1 MQPTIPSGTTLQS
14 RYRILRLLGHG
25 GFGRTYLAEDIGRF
39 NEKCAVKEFEPQQ
52 EETLSEKSLQ
62 LFQREATILYNI
74 DHPQIPKFQAIFEED
89 QRLFLVQDYVEGT
102 TYRELLNQ
110 RIAKGMAFSEA
121 EVRQFLQ
128 QMLPVL
134 AHIHSKGIIHRDISP
149 DNIIQRH
156 SDRLPVLIDF
166 GVVKEVFTRIQM
178 VGVPTHATSVGKLGY
193 APSEQIQSGRAY
205 PSSDLYS
212 LAVTAMVMLTG
223 KEPQELFDDHNL
235 SWNWQAYTSTSP
247 SLAEVLNRAVN
258 YRPGDRYQS
267 VSEMAQALGAVTQPQ
282 GMPRHAASPSQ
293 VKTVAVGRQHQ
304 PTQVTS
310 TPTAPR
316 PTASASPVLTEPE
329 SIWENPWA
337 VFGMFATLA
346 SLAAVGGWLLVSL
359 LNRQP
364 EVAPSPIPT
373 IEYDPQASPG
383 PTVEPRP
390 TVTPTSRPVEYSQRL
405 RISPGEDRTVTGNL
419 RENETINYRVRAE
432 AGQVLLAAMNT
443 EGVLLTVFDP
453 QGEVIDS
460 GAQRVQ
466 RWQGELSADG
476 EYVIQLRPIE
486 GLESSDYEL
495 AVSLSEVLEEEPE
508 VIETPEPEPS
518 PEATAPPDETTPEPE
533 PEPEPQPEPEPEP
546 EPNIIE
552 QRVQIPSGRTTVQVA
567 DQVNAERIRRYLVNV
582 QAGQTLS
589 VDLPN
594 VTGPVVVDVRYPS
607 GAMIPDA
614 SRVLAW
620 QGEIQEGGDYMID
633 VRSSRPAEYTLRL
646 TAE

>member
-1 MQPTIPSGTTLQS
+1 MQPTLSSGTILQS
-14 RYRILRLLGHG
+14 RYRIVRPLGHG

-39 NEKCAVKEFEPQQ
+39 DEKCAVKEFEPQQ
-52 EETLSEKSLQ
+52 DNTLSEKSLQ

-74 DHPQIPKFQAIFEED
+74 DHPQIPKFQAIFEEE

-110 RIAKGMAFSEA
+110 RIAQGMAFSEA

-149 DNIIQRH
+149 DNIIQRA

-178 VGVPTHATSVGKLGY
+178 VGAPTHATSVGKLGY

-223 KEPQELFDDHNL
+223 KEPQTLFDDHNL
-235 SWNWQAYTSTSP
+235 TWNWQAHTNTSP
-247 SLAEVLNRAVN
+247 ALANVLDRAVN
-258 YRPGDRYQS
+258 YRPGDRYQT
-267 VSEMAQALGAVTQPQ
+267 VSEMAQALGTVDQPQ
-282 GMPRHAASPSQ
+282 GSRPTAPVSQ
-293 VKTVAVGRQHQ
+293 VRTVAVGRQYQ
-304 PTQVTS
+304 PTQVT
-310 TPTAPR
+310 TPPSSLR
-316 PTASASPVLTEPE
+316 PTTSGPLVSDEPD

-337 VFGMFATLA
+337 VFGIFALLA
-346 SLAAVGGWLLVSL
+346 SLAAVGGWLVVSL

-364 EVAPSPIPT
+364 DTASSPVPT
-373 IEYDPQASPG
+373 IEYDPLASPQ
-383 PTVEPRP
+383 PTAPQP
-390 TVTPTSRPVEYSQRL
+390 TPTETPANRPVEYSQRL

-419 RENETINYRVRAE
+419 RANETINYRIRAD
-432 AGQVLLAAMNT
+432 AGQVLRAAMNS
-443 EGVLLTVFDP
+443 EGVLLTVLDP
-453 QGEVIDS
+453 RGNVIDS
-460 GAQRVQ
+460 SAERVQ
-466 RWQGELSADG
+466 SWQGELQSDG
-476 EYVIQLRPIE
+476 EHVVRLRPVE
-486 GLESSDYEL
+486 GLENSDYEL
-495 AVSLSEVLEEEPE
+495 AVSLSDVLEPAPEDEETPAPE
-508 VIETPEPEPS
+508 PTPEPTEPTD
-518 PEATAPPDETTPEPE
+518 EAT
-533 PEPEPQPEPEPEP
+533 PEPQPEPEPEP
-546 EPNIIE
+546 DILE
-552 QRVQIPSGRTTVQVA
+552 QRVQIPSGQTSVQLV
-567 DQVNAERIRRYLVNV
+567 DQVNADRIRRYVLNL

-589 VDLPN
+589 ADLPN
-594 VTGPVVVDVRYPS
+594 VTGPVVLDIRYPS
-607 GAMIPDA
+607 GALIPDA

-620 QGEIQEGGDYMID
+620 QGEIVEGGDYLID